1 MFVGSDIIQLK
12 IRLLGISPMIWR
24 RVLVPASISL
34 RELHGI
40 IQVAIGWESI
50 HLYEFNIRAVRY
62 GSFELFAANPDL
74 PLSEFAFRENETFSY
89 IYDMGDHWAHEVRVE
104 TFADLDARKKYPNCT
119 GGSGACPP
127 EDCGGVEGYL
137 YRCDEADGYDAWQDM
152 NSMIDLLSDATKPD
166 AGEEV
171 VREFL
176 TDEVQMTMERVL
188 AREPYRKAKFSRGD
202 VNRAFRAGRHR
213 ELMRQQMW

>member
-1 MFVGSDIIQLK
+1 MSGSDEIIQLK

-24 RVLVPASISL
+24 RVLVPVSIGV

-40 IQVAIGWESI
+40 IQVAMGWEGI
-50 HLYEFNIRAVRY
+50 HLYEFDIRAVRY
-62 GSFELFAANPDL
+62 GSLELFAANPDL
-74 PLSEFAFRENETFSY
+74 PLSGFAFRQNEAFSY
-89 IYDMGDHWAHEVRVE
+89 VYDMGDHWAHEIRIE
-104 TFADLDARKKYPNCT
+104 TFADVDTKKKYPSCT

-137 YRCDEADGYDAWQDM
+137 HRREEADGYDAWQDM
-152 NSMIDLLSDATKPD
+152 HSMLDLLSEATKPD
-166 AGEEV
+166 AGKEV

-176 TDEVQMTMERVL
+176 TDDVQTTMERVL
-188 AREPYRKAKFSRGD
+188 AREPYSTAKFSRGD
-202 VNRAFRAGRHR
+202 VNRAFRAGRHL